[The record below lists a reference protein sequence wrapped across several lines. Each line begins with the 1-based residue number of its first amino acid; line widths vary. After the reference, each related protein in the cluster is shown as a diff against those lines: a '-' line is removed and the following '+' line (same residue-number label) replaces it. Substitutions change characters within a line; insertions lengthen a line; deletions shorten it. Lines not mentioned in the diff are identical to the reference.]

1 MFVFKVN
8 DTEYKVRFGY
18 GVLCKT
24 DLIDRMVEV
33 YGSETKS
40 GAHQI
45 REMISLTAELLLA
58 GLQKY
63 HKEEFGYI
71 TESEKDS
78 ALDKVFSLIDDYE
91 DENADGSDGE
101 EKKDALQLF
110 VGLQEELQKNG
121 FLSRV
126 QRVTEKRRQTE
137 EKQ

>member
-8 DTEYKVRFGY
+8 DAEYKVRFGY

-58 GLQKY
+58 GLQKC

-91 DENADGSDGE
+91 DEHTDDPEDE
-101 EKKDALQLF
+101 EKRDALQQF

-121 FLSRV
+121 FLSRI
-126 QRVTEKRRQTE
+126 RKETEQNKQTGE
-137 EKQ
+137 SQ

>member
-126 QRVTEKRRQTE
+126 QRATEKRRQTE

>member
-33 YGSETKS
+33 YGSESES
-40 GAHQI
+40 GAHKV

-91 DENADGSDGE
+91 DENADGFEGE
-101 EKKDALQLF
+101 EKKDAIQLF

-121 FLSRV
+121 FLSRI
-126 QRVTEKRRQTE
+126 QKGTEQGRQTE
-137 EKQ
+137 ETQ

>member
-33 YGSETKS
+33 YGSDTKS

-58 GLQKY
+58 GFQKY

-91 DENADGSDGE
+91 DEHADDPEDE
-101 EKKDALQLF
+101 EKRDALQLF

-121 FLSRV
+121 FLSRI
-126 QRVTEKRRQTE
+126 RKKTEQNKQTGE
-137 EKQ
+137 SQ